1 MTNLEAIKSVVAGYP
16 LSENTFNLVLL
27 DRGLSA
33 ASEYTGK
40 SKEFELATADLYK
53 VLVTAVNISEGDYQI
68 GMTDK
73 SNFIKLANAVYLKYD
88 EPLITDTAKK
98 TIEVPRGKSTPT
110 W

>member
-1 MTNLEAIKSVVAGYP
+1 VTNLEAIKSVVAGYP

-27 DRGLSA
+27 DRGLSVSA
-33 ASEYTGK
+33 EYTGK

-68 GMTDK
+68 SVTDK
-73 SNFIKLANAVYLKYD
+73 SNFIKIANSIYLNYD
-88 EPLITDTAKK
+88 EPVVTDNAKK
-98 TIEVPRGKSTPT
+98 TIEVPRGKAPSG